1 MRRRAAFL
9 SLLAGLAVMAVAQLA
24 APLGSPP
31 LYDGVVVQ
39 DPYRYLAPGPGQV
52 GSPTSFLTPLPVEG
66 TTSPRFIAAT
76 SESPPQAEL
85 IAPPGAFVIAAGV
98 TTLAVSI
105 DPVEAPA
112 PPTAGTIAGNVYRFA
127 VADQKGANLAIT
139 QGTVPTLILRAPDGV
154 IDSTIARN
162 SGGAWQAL
170 PTKSAGQPGM
180 FLTNVTELGD
190 FALIAAPAPGPFGLD
205 QTLVVVTVIAATVAV
220 VVLGFLVSRS
230 RRRPATV
237 PRPPP
242 QRRPR
247 PSKRGRSGRRRG
259 GSR

>member
-1 MRRRAAFL
+1 MRRRAALF
-9 SLLAGLAVMAVAQLA
+9 SLLAGLGVIVVSQVA

-52 GSPTSFLTPLPVEG
+52 GEPTSFLTPLPVAG

-85 IAPPGAFVIAAGV
+85 IAPPGAFVVGAGV

-105 DPVEAPA
+105 DPVEVPA
-112 PPTAGTIAGNVYRFA
+112 PPSTGTIAGNVYRFA
-127 VADQKGANLAIT
+127 VADQAGVDLAVT
-139 QGTVPTLILRAPDGV
+139 QATVPTLILRAPDGV
-154 IDSTIARN
+154 IDATIARN
-162 SGGAWQAL
+162 SGGAWQEL
-170 PTKSAGQPGM
+170 PTQPAGQPGI
-180 FLTNVTELGD
+180 FLTNVSALGD
-190 FALIAAPAPGPFGLD
+190 FALIAASPSGLLGLD
-205 QTLVVVTVIAATVAV
+205 QRLVVASVIVATVAIL
-220 VVLGFLVSRS
+220 VLGFLVSRS

-237 PRPPP
+237 PRPSP

-247 PSKRGRSGRRRG
+247 PPKRGRSGRRRG

>member
-1 MRRRAAFL
+1 VRRRAALL
-9 SLLAGLAVMAVAQLA
+9 SLSGGLVVIVVSQLI

-39 DPYRYLAPGPGQV
+39 DPYRYLVPGPGQV
-52 GSPTSFLTPLPVEG
+52 GEPTSFLSPLPVDG

-85 IAPPGAFVIAAGV
+85 IAPPGAFVVGAGV

-112 PPTAGTIAGNVYRFA
+112 PPSAGTIAGNVYRFA
-127 VADQKGANLAIT
+127 VADRTGVGLAVT
-139 QGTVPTLILRAPDGV
+139 PATVPTLILRAPDGV
-154 IDSTIARN
+154 IDATIARN
-162 SGGAWQAL
+162 SGGTWQEL
-170 PTKSAGQPGM
+170 PTEPAGQPGI
-180 FLTNVTELGD
+180 FLTNVSELGD
-190 FALIAAPAPGPFGLD
+190 FALIATSESGLLGLD
-205 QTLVVVTVIAATVAV
+205 QRLVVGSVIAATVAV

-230 RRRPATV
+230 RRRPVPV
-237 PRPPP
+237 PRPLPP
-242 QRRPR
+242 RRPR